1 MRGYSEFENEQEAEF
16 KNDRREQ
23 KSAKGLRHPRRIAG
37 LAVAALALAATF
49 CGAGFLYAGSDG
61 QNQKN
66 KQKAAENTASM
77 LPDSQA
83 IDLLISQML
92 GAWQAGDAGALQK
105 FYADDMMAISGAWE
119 PPLFGW
125 TNYAR
130 AYQAQLGRTS
140 GCRLDRSNSYT
151 KLMGDT
157 AWVTYQWQFVGN
169 VDGKATQAL
178 GHTTLVLQKRAGNWL
193 IVLNHTSA
201 IPTDDSSLSAP
212 TTPPNSQ
219 PTTSLSPGRN

>member
-1 MRGYSEFENEQEAEF
+1 MRGYSELENEQGAEW
-16 KNDRREQ
+16 EQ
-23 KSAKGLRHPRRIAG
+23 KPAKGLRHPRRVAG
-37 LAVAALALAATF
+37 QAVTALALAATL
-49 CGAGFLYAGSDG
+49 CGAGLLYAGSDG

-66 KQKAAENTASM
+66 KQKAAENGSSTASM

-130 AYQAQLGRTS
+130 AYQAQLARTS

-201 IPTDDSSLSAP
+201 IPTDDSSPSAQ
-212 TTPPNSQ
+212 TTPPSGQ
-219 PTTSLSPGRN
+219 PTTSLAPGRN